1 MAGTWGPCHGMF
13 KRILIA
19 NRGEIACRI
28 IKTARRLGIET
39 VAVYSDADKDALHVE
54 LADTAVA
61 IGPPPA
67 AESYLVI
74 DKIVAACKQTG
85 AEAVHPGYGF
95 LSEREAFPKALAAA
109 GVVFIGPNPKAIAAM
124 GDKIESK
131 KAAAA
136 AKVSTVPGHL
146 GVIENEVEA
155 IEIAEEIGYPVMIKA
170 SAGGGG
176 KGMRIAHS
184 KAEVA
189 EGFTR
194 ARSEAKSSF
203 GDDRVFIEKFITDP
217 RHIEIQ
223 VLGDKHGHV
232 IYLGEREC
240 SIQRRNQKVIEEAP
254 SPLLDPAT
262 RKTMGEQAVA
272 LAKAVGYDSAGTV
285 EFVAGQDKS
294 FYFLEMNTRLQV
306 EHPVTELVTGIDLV
320 EQMIRVAAGEKL
332 AIKQN
337 DVKLNGWAIESR
349 VYAEDPYRNFL
360 PSTGRLTRYRPPQE
374 GTNNGIT
381 VRNDTG
387 VYEGG
392 EISLYY
398 DPMIAKLVTHAPTRG
413 AAISA
418 QSDALDDFVVDGIRH
433 NIPFLAAL
441 MTHPRWQAGKLS
453 TGFIAEEFPS
463 GFQAHAPEGE
473 PAQVLAAVAAAIDHV
488 LGERKRRVSGQL
500 SGRSVTRES
509 QRAVW
514 LGEREIK
521 LEVNRTNGAIE
532 VRMHGSKSGPL
543 KLHSDWRS
551 GDLIWHG
558 TINDKPATVQV
569 RTILNGFA
577 LSHRGVETKAYVYTE
592 REAGYARLMPVKKVA
607 DTGKQVLCP
616 MPGLVVSIAVKE
628 GQEVKAGE
636 TVAVVEAMKMENV
649 LRAEIDGTVKTIN
662 AKPGD
667 SLAVDAVILE
677 FA

>member
-1 MAGTWGPCHGMF
+1 MF

-28 IKTARRLGIET
+28 IKTARKLGIET
-39 VAVYSDADKDALHVE
+39 VAVYSEADHDALHVAM
-54 LADTAVA
+54 ADSAIA

-67 AESYLVI
+67 SESYLVI
-74 DKIVAACKQTG
+74 EKIVAACKQSG

-95 LSEREAFPKALAAA
+95 LSEREAFPKALSAA

-136 AKVSTVPGHL
+136 AKVSTVPGNL

-155 IEIAEEIGYPVMIKA
+155 IRVAEEIGYPVMIKA

-176 KGMRIAHS
+176 KGMRTARS

-189 EGFTR
+189 EGFAR

-203 GDDRVFIEKFITDP
+203 GDERVFIEKFITDP
-217 RHIEIQ
+217 RHVEIQ
-223 VLGDKHGHV
+223 VLGDKHGNV
-232 IYLGEREC
+232 IHLGEREC

-254 SPLLDPAT
+254 SPLLDAAT
-262 RKTMGEQAVA
+262 RKKMGEQAVA

-285 EFVAGQDKS
+285 EFVAGQDRS

-320 EQMIRVAAGEKL
+320 EQMIRIAAGEKL
-332 AIKQN
+332 SIKQS
-337 DVKLNGWAIESR
+337 DVTFDGWAVESR

-374 GTNNGIT
+374 QTANGVT

-398 DPMIAKLVTHAPTRG
+398 DPMIAKLVTHAPTR
-413 AAISA
+413 AAAVAA
-418 QSDALDDFVVDGIRH
+418 QSDALDAFVIDGIRH
-433 NIPFLAAL
+433 NVPFLAAL
-441 MTHPRWQAGKLS
+441 MAHPRWEAGKLS
-453 TGFIAEEFPS
+453 TGFIAEEFPG
-463 GFQAHAPEGE
+463 GFHAAAPQGE
-473 PAQVLAAVAAAIDHV
+473 AAKVLAAVAAAVDHV
-488 LGERKRRVSGQL
+488 LGERKRRISGQL
-500 SGRSVTRES
+500 GGKTVTRES
-509 QRAVW
+509 ERAVW
-514 LGEREIK
+514 LGDKEIRLTVKRE
-521 LEVNRTNGAIE
+521 NGVIE
-532 VRMHGSKSGPL
+532 VWFHDGKVRASHVV
-543 KLHSDWRS
+543 SDWKPGAPVWS
-551 GDLIWHG
+551 GTVDGH
-558 TINDKPATVQV
+558 PATVQV
-569 RTILNGFA
+569 RTIPNGFA
-577 LSHRGVETKAYVYTE
+577 LSYRGVETRAYVYTE
-592 REAGYARLMPVKKVA
+592 REAGYARLMPMRKA
-607 DTGKQVLCP
+607 GDTGKQVVCP

-649 LRAEIDGTVKTIN
+649 LRAEIDGTVKKIN